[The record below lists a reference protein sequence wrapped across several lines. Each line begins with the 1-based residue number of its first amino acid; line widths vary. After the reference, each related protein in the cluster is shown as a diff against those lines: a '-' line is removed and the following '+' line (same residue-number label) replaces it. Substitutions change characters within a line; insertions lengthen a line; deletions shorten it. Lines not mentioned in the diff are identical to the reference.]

1 MRRSLAHQDNDCSNA
16 VTSIFRT
23 SQNSH
28 EENRFCLHSRL
39 LRCCPSSGSSHSYRN
54 RCCLPQGSIE
64 RQTRTSHRAP
74 FTQRPH
80 FRVRI
85 RRALSRR
92 ICCHHLADDVAF
104 AKSTSEAVQ
113 NQQELLNGDLAV
125 VMRETET
132 TGKFKGA
139 AVHSFGTETAVLEK
153 QGDSWVI
160 THLHWSSR
168 KAK

>member
-1 MRRSLAHQDNDCSNA
+1 MQSHQLFEHHKTAMRKIVSACILACSA
-16 VTSIFRT
+16 VALQAVAATPTETVAAFHDALSSGKAEQATALLSPNVRIF
-23 SQNSH
+23 
-28 EENRFCLHSRL
+28 EAGYVEHSRDEYA
-39 LRCCPSSGSSHSYRN
+39 G
-54 RCCLPQGSIE
+54 
-64 RQTRTSHRAP
+64 
-74 FTQRPH
+74 
-80 FRVRI
+80 
-85 RRALSRR
+85 
-92 ICCHHLADDVAF
+92 HHLADDVAF
-104 AKSTSEAVQ
+104 AKSTSEAVR
-113 NQQELLNGDLAV
+113 NQQELLKGDVAV